1 MTAMAIASDT
11 RIRIDVD
18 AHRAS
23 LARCELLCELASSP
37 RGAGGFEAA
46 RVSIQGLDRAF
57 GGAEVRTAI
66 VLGRE
71 LRYVYVNESY
81 RNIRPDTAMVGN
93 TYPEVF
99 PEAAAAGAEANLLAT
114 LATGRSWVVDDYPTP
129 LPNRDV
135 PAWWQ
140 GECVPIAL
148 RGHEL
153 DAVLILIWDVTRR
166 HLPDIGPAVGS
177 REQTRVETA
186 RAKLIAQ
193 MAAMGLTAAEGW
205 RIGEEVRESAQGTV
219 WILRPLHLR
228 EDAPPLEARVL
239 FERPPATGK

>member
-1 MTAMAIASDT
+1 MATGSGM
-11 RIRIDVD
+11 RIHIDVEVS
-18 AHRAS
+18 RAS
-23 LARCELLCELASSP
+23 LARCGLLCELAP
-37 RGAGGFEAA
+37 EGPGGPGTA
-46 RVSIQGLDRAF
+46 RFSIQGLEQAF
-57 GGAEVRTAI
+57 DSAEVRAAI
-66 VLGRE
+66 VAGRE

-81 RNIRPDTAMVGN
+81 RAIRPDVAMVGS
-93 TYPEVF
+93 TYREVF
-99 PEAAAAGAEANLLAT
+99 PEAAAAGAEANLRAT
-114 LATGRSWVVDDYPTP
+114 LASGRSWVVEDYPTS

-148 RGHEL
+148 RGREL

-166 HLPDIGPAVGS
+166 HIPEVGPAVGS

-193 MAAMGLTAAEGW
+193 MAAMGLTAADGW
-205 RIGEEVRESAQGTV
+205 RIGEEVQETAEGTV

-228 EDAPPLEARVL
+228 ADAPPLEARVL
-239 FERPPATGK
+239 FERATRARK